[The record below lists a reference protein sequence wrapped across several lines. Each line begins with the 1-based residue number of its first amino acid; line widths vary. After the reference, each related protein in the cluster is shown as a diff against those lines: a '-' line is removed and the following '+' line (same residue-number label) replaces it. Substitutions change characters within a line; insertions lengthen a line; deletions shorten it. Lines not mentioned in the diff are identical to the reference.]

1 MNTRL
6 KEIRKANSLN
16 QADFGEKIGVTAG
29 AVSRWEAGERGIPDT
44 AILSI
49 CREFGVSEEWLRTG
63 VGDMYAPRSRE
74 QEMAAYVKSLMADD
88 PESFRSRLVT
98 ALLRFDPNGPEWEV
112 LERIYESI
120 AAEAE
125 APGE

>member
-1 MNTRL
+1 MNNRIR
-6 KEIRKANSLN
+6 EVRKAAAIS
-16 QADFGEKIGVTAG
+16 QEEFGKQLGL
-29 AVSRWEAGERGIPDT
+29 SRQYITLVETGERVPSDRTIRD
-44 AILSI
+44 I
-49 CREFGVSEEWLRTG
+49 CRIFNVSETWLREG
-63 VGDMYAPRSRE
+63 VGEMYAPRSRE